1 MSLLDSLKQPTKLT
15 MLGFINRLFFLHI
28 IFCVLTPVR
37 AQDQDTIQKIDL
49 ENVIVKSARI
59 NVNNK
64 QVPFSVSIKNFNKD
78 VNYSQKSSLID
89 FTNSIPGLYVSSSN
103 NFSQDLRI
111 SIRGFG
117 ARSAFGIRGIKLIV
131 DGIPETTPDGQ
142 SQLDNLPLGLISN
155 IEVLRGPSSILYGNS
170 SGGVISINTLSKS
183 SEPYYKYSAI
193 FGAYQYQSIQKTRVF
208 DMKNSSLVVHYDRRK
223 SNGYRDFS
231 GYKSRILNL
240 KYLSDLDEN
249 NKIVLQVNYTDSPY
263 AYDAGGL
270 KLSEV
275 EEDRRQSRKNNFD
288 YDTYEKVRHVKS
300 GFSWKHL
307 NDNNSFVDS
316 YFFYQKRDFN
326 SKLPFNYGG
335 IIFLERDYYG
345 IGTKYSK
352 TFFSDNKSRTVTLG
366 IDHTNQQDD
375 RKRFKNNFG
384 EQGDNTFDQVEKF
397 KNTGIYVINQTD
409 YKSGLLFR
417 YGIRFDENRIGTS
430 LEPSISLNKLNPS
443 LGVSYLLNDSN
454 NIYFSTGTS
463 FETPTLNELSN
474 NPNGS
479 GLNKNL
485 DPSSSVN
492 YELGW
497 RKSVSNFLLQAT
509 AYLINTDNEILP
521 YELEEFPGKNFYR
534 NVGSTTRYGI
544 ELSSQLL
551 FSNGKLNLSYTN
563 SKNIFKDFDLD
574 GDNLKDLSIPGIP
587 DQILDIELIFN
598 LSKRQ
603 SIVISNR
610 LIGELY
616 ADNLNE
622 TKTNSYNLLNL
633 TYSKGI
639 FKKSQLYLGVNNLLD
654 VNYYDNIRI
663 NAFGKRYYEPAPK
676 RNFHFGINFSF

>member
-1 MSLLDSLKQPTKLT
+1 

-28 IFCVLTPVR
+28 MFCVLTPVR

-307 NDNNSFVDS
+307 NEDNSFVDS

-375 RKRFKNNFG
+375 RKRFKNNLG

-397 KNTGIYVINQTD
+397 KSTGIYLINQTD

-417 YGIRFDENRIGTS
+417 YGIRFDENRIGTN

-563 SKNIFKDFDLD
+563 SKNIFKDFNLD
-574 GDNLKDLSIPGIP
+574 GDSLKDLSIPGIP
-587 DQILDIELIFN
+587 DEILDIELIFN

-622 TKTNSYNLLNL
+622 TKTSSYNLLNL
-633 TYSKGI
+633 TYSKGV